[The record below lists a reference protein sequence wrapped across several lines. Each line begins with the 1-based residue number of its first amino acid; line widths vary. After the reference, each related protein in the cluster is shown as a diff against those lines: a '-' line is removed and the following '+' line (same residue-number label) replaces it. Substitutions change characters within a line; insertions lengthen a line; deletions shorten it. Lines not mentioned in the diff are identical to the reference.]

1 MILLPENDVLTK
13 KRGSLMKAM
22 IFAAGLGTRLRPLTD
37 NRPKALVQVGGIPL
51 LEIAI
56 RRLRKYGFR
65 EVVINVHH
73 HADQIIQFLREH
85 GYFGLNIHIS
95 DERDLLLNT
104 GGGLKKAADFLSDAP
119 FLVMNADVL
128 TNMDFSRLVKDHS
141 SSGALA
147 TLAVRNRESSRHLL
161 FDQDRQ
167 LVGWRHNRTG
177 ELRMSRELPDDAY
190 QGFAFSGIQI
200 VDPQLFH
207 YFPDEDVFSTID
219 LYLAAAKKEAILAYG
234 HDADIWIDVGKL
246 PAVQEAEG
254 LLPFIDL

>member
-1 MILLPENDVLTK
+1 
-13 KRGSLMKAM
+13 MKAM
-22 IFAAGLGTRLRPLTD
+22 IFAAGLGTRLRPLTN
-37 NRPKALVQVGGIPL
+37 NRPKALVRVGGIPL
-51 LEIAI
+51 LEIAL

-73 HADQIIQFLREH
+73 HADQIIHYVQQQ
-85 GYFGLNIHIS
+85 GYFGLNIHFS

-104 GGGLKKAADFLSDAP
+104 GGGLKKAASLLADGP

-128 TNMDFSRLVKDHS
+128 TNMDFSRLVDDHL

-147 TLAVRNRESSRHLL
+147 TLAVRRRESSRHLL
-161 FDQDRQ
+161 FDQVRQ

-177 ELRMSRELPDDAY
+177 ELRMSRDLAEDAY

-200 VDPQLFH
+200 IDPGLFR
-207 YFPDEDVFSTID
+207 YFPDKSVFSTID
-219 LYLAAAKKEAILAYG
+219 LYLAAAKTEMILGYG
-234 HDADIWIDVGKL
+234 HDADIWLDVGKL